1 MYILIY
7 LKWTTN
13 KDPLYI
19 TMLCS
24 MQCGSLDGRGV
35 WGGTDTCIRMVES
48 FCFPPE
54 TITNIVN
61 QLNPNTKI
69 KVFLKG
75 WRKLVETSS
84 SN

>member
-1 MYILIY
+1 
-7 LKWTTN
+7 
-13 KDPLYI
+13 
-19 TMLCS
+19 
-24 MQCGSLDGRGV
+24 MQCGSLDGRVV

-84 SN
+84 SKKKKKKKE